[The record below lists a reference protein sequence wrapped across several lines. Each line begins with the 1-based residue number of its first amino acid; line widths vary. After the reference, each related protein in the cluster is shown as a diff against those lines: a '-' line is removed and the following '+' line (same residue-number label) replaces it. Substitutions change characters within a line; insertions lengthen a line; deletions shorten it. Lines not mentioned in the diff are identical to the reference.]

1 MHLSSLVIIFKLSLI
16 GCRLL
21 RIIMKTKT
29 LRTMKQTKRGLLFK
43 SEDIKVIFNEDTT
56 NENYLQSH
64 FIEGESSF
72 NLLFLL
78 SPNINLQ
85 ASDCG
90 TQFKFKKN
98 QYILHYSSS
107 ESRAEL
113 WTENQ
118 EVLKYI
124 QIQVNYQY
132 IFDLIDPHSTIESA
146 EILENMK
153 NNNFIFLHKQTPP
166 NMTVEMHMIL
176 KEILGYSKKG
186 IMQKLFIEAKIIKLL
201 ILIFEQ
207 FNEKDIEED
216 LSKTPETI
224 KKFLDENYHKNL
236 KIEEISKIIGIN
248 QNKLR
253 REFKEHYQ
261 TTIVN
266 YISELRML
274 KAKKMIVNN
283 RIMIKEIAIECGYE
297 YVQNFTRAFKKKF
310 GVSPEKLRLG

>member
-1 MHLSSLVIIFKLSLI
+1 MTEIK
-16 GCRLL
+16 
-21 RIIMKTKT
+21 K
-29 LRTMKQTKRGLLFK
+29 LRTMKQKKRGLLFQ
-43 SEDIKVIFNEDTT
+43 SEDIKVVFNEDETT
-56 NENYLQSH
+56 ENYLKSH

-78 SPNINLQ
+78 SPNINLR

-90 TQFKFKKN
+90 TYFKFQKN
-98 QYILHYSSS
+98 QYILHYSSL
-107 ESRAEL
+107 ENRAEL

-118 EVLKYI
+118 EVLKYLQI
-124 QIQVNYQY
+124 QINYQY
-132 IFDLIDPHSTIESA
+132 VFNLIDPHSNSESA
-146 EILENMK
+146 EILKNMK

-176 KEILGYSKKG
+176 KEISGYSKIG
-186 IMQKLFIEAKIIKLL
+186 VMQKLFIEAKIIKLL

-248 QNKLR
+248 PNKLR
-253 REFKEHYQ
+253 KEFKEHYQ
-261 TTIVN
+261 TTIVD

-274 KAKKMIVNN
+274 KAKKMIINKE
-283 RIMIKEIAIECGYE
+283 IMIKEIAIECGYE

>member
-1 MHLSSLVIIFKLSLI
+1 ME
-16 GCRLL
+16 
-21 RIIMKTKT
+21 TKT
-29 LRTMKQTKRGLLFK
+29 LQTMKQTKRGLLFK
-43 SEDIKVIFNEDTT
+43 SEDIKVIYNEDAT

-64 FIEGESSF
+64 FVEGESSF

-107 ESRAEL
+107 ENRAEL

-124 QIQVNYQY
+124 QIQVNYKY

-166 NMTVEMHMIL
+166 IMTVEMHMIL

-253 REFKEHYQ
+253 KEFKEQYQ

>member
-1 MHLSSLVIIFKLSLI
+1 ME
-16 GCRLL
+16 
-21 RIIMKTKT
+21 TKT

-43 SEDIKVIFNEDTT
+43 SEDIKVIFNEDAT

-64 FIEGESSF
+64 FVEGESSF

-107 ESRAEL
+107 ENRAEL

-124 QIQVNYQY
+124 QIQVNYKY

-153 NNNFIFLHKQTPP
+153 NNEGCTDSF
-166 NMTVEMHMIL
+166 
-176 KEILGYSKKG
+176 
-186 IMQKLFIEAKIIKLL
+186 
-201 ILIFEQ
+201 
-207 FNEKDIEED
+207 
-216 LSKTPETI
+216 
-224 KKFLDENYHKNL
+224 
-236 KIEEISKIIGIN
+236 
-248 QNKLR
+248 
-253 REFKEHYQ
+253 
-261 TTIVN
+261 
-266 YISELRML
+266 
-274 KAKKMIVNN
+274 
-283 RIMIKEIAIECGYE
+283 
-297 YVQNFTRAFKKKF
+297 
-310 GVSPEKLRLG
+310 